1 MTEKNNKGKDINR
14 MQAEANERLKELAAI
29 NQTTQILNEGK
40 SIEET
45 LSRIVDILPP
55 AWQYPEYTASRI
67 VFGDMELTSRN
78 FMPSSWVQRQSFET
92 IDGITGTIEV
102 FYLREFPELDE
113 GPFMKEERHLI
124 NNLAGLITGY
134 LNSVKGKTLLRKERK
149 KLIEG
154 TGHKDEHAPAV
165 YSRQLLQRF
174 LNKSNYDRDLYHD
187 LMPFKV
193 KEILLVATLYDAYS
207 IEKEGRFSEH
217 VLGEYH
223 QLNLTSLPRIT
234 GVSNEQEAMEQ
245 LRAKHFD
252 LVILMMGADKNSPI
266 GLSCQIKNEY
276 PYIPV
281 FLLLNNNSDIEYVL
295 ERRSRTKHIDKV
307 FVWNGESQVF
317 FAMIK
322 HVEDMINAENDT
334 NIGMVRVILL
344 VEDSPQY
351 YSRYLPMLYNIV
363 LEQTKRIIDDVSTD
377 ELYKVLKLRARPK
390 ILLASNYEEAREV
403 IDKYRD
409 YMLCMITDVRF
420 QRNGKDDN
428 EAGFKLVQYA
438 RDNIKYLPTIIQ
450 SSDESNVQ
458 RAYELQST
466 FINKNSESLSQDFR
480 SFITHFLGFGNFIYR
495 DGKGKI
501 IGTARSLK
509 EFEKQLEKI
518 PDESLLHHARKD
530 HFSLWLMARGEIQ
543 AAKILSPHKVTDFD
557 SPKKIREYMLGI
569 ISKFRNEQDKGKII
583 PFDKAAIADEA
594 NIVSLSEGSLGGK
607 GRGIAF
613 INTLIYNYDFNQHIP
628 DIHIKAPKTLVIG
641 TEEFEYFMDRNG
653 FKDLVIS
660 EYNYEK
666 IKKAFL
672 KARLTE
678 TMIKRLKMV
687 LEDIK
692 KPIAVRSS
700 GLFEDSLIQPFAGI
714 FETYILPN
722 NHRDPK
728 VRLEQLM
735 DAIKLV
741 YASVYSETAR
751 GYVEAI
757 NYKIEEEKMAVVL
770 QEVVGNRF
778 GDYFYPHISGVAQS
792 YNYYPVSHMKP
803 EEGFVVSAVG
813 LGKYVVEGEKAFR
826 FSPKYPEIDILSA
839 KDQYKNSQVKFFAV
853 DLQKTEP
860 NLMEGDTAGLA
871 RLDIDEA
878 ERHGTLKHCAS
889 VYNPDN
895 NQIIPGLTH
904 YGPRIIN
911 FANILKYDYIP
922 MAKTIEIVLD
932 VVKEALGSPVE
943 IEFAI
948 DLNKDKN
955 GLASFYLLQI
965 KPLLGNASDYNV
977 SMDKIDKD
985 SILMF
990 SEKGMGNGLIEDIK
1004 DVIYVDPG
1012 TFNKAE
1018 TEQIAQEVNM
1028 LNKMMVAE
1036 KRKYILI
1043 GPGRWG
1049 TRDRWIGIPVT
1060 WPQISNAGAI
1070 IETSL
1075 EDFPLDASSGSH
1087 FFHNVTSM
1095 NVGYFSVQPEMS
1107 KSYIRYEKLADQKLV
1122 KKTKYIR
1129 HVRFRKPLKV
1139 RMDGKKRIS
1148 VITIED

>member
-1 MTEKNNKGKDINR
+1 MSKTADKKDDLKR
-14 MQAEANERLKELAAI
+14 LQAEAQERLKELAAI

-40 SIEET
+40 GIEET
-45 LSRIVDILPP
+45 LNRMVDILPP

-67 VFGDMELTSRN
+67 TFGEMVFTSRN
-78 FMPSSWVQRQSFET
+78 FMPTTWVQKQSIET
-92 IDGITGTIEV
+92 IDGINGSIEV

-113 GPFMKEERHLI
+113 GPFMTEERQLI
-124 NNLAGLITGY
+124 NNIAGLITGY
-134 LNSVKGKTLLRKERK
+134 LNSIKGKTLLNREKVRFVKGLKE
-149 KLIEG
+149 G
-154 TGHKDEHAPAV
+154 DAPTV
-165 YSRQLLQRF
+165 SVHSRQLLQKF
-174 LNKSNYDRDLYHD
+174 LNKSNYDRDIYHD

-223 QLNLTSLPRIT
+223 QLNLTSIPRIT
-234 GVSNEQEAMEQ
+234 GVSNEKEAMEQ
-245 LRAKHFD
+245 LRSKHFD
-252 LVILMMGADKNSPI
+252 LVILMMGADKKSPI

-276 PYIPV
+276 SYIPV
-281 FLLLNNNSDIEYVL
+281 FLLLNNNSDIEYIMQ
-295 ERRSRTKHIDKV
+295 RKAATKHIDKI

-322 HVEDMINAENDT
+322 HVEDRINTENDT

-351 YSRYLPMLYNIV
+351 YSRYMPMLYNIV

-377 ELYKVLKLRARPK
+377 ELYRVLKLRARPK
-390 ILLASNYEEAREV
+390 ILLASDYEEAKDI

-409 YMLCMITDVRF
+409 YMLCLITDVRF
-420 QRNGKDDN
+420 NKNGKDDAQ
-428 EAGFKLVQYA
+428 AGFELVKYA
-438 RDNIKYLPTIIQ
+438 RKSIKYLPIIIQ
-450 SSDESNVQ
+450 SSDPAN
-458 RAYELQST
+458 ADNAFALQST
-466 FINKNSESLSQDFR
+466 FINKNSETLSQDFK

-495 DGKGKI
+495 DADGKI
-501 IGTARSLK
+501 IGVARSLK
-509 EFEKQLEKI
+509 EFERQLLTI

-543 AAKILSPHKVTDFD
+543 AAKILNPHKVTDFS
-557 SPKKIREYMLGI
+557 SPQKIRDYMLGI

-583 PFDKAAIADEA
+583 PFDKTAISDES
-594 NIVSLSEGSLGGK
+594 NIVALSEGSLGGK

-613 INTLIYNYDFNQHIP
+613 IHTLIYNFEFNQYIP
-628 DIHIKAPKTLVIG
+628 NIHIKAPKTLVIG
-641 TEEFEYFMDRNG
+641 TEEFEYFMGRNG
-653 FKDLVIS
+653 LKDYVL
-660 EYNYEK
+660 EELDYEK
-666 IKKAFL
+666 IKSKFL
-672 KARLTE
+672 KVPLTD
-678 TMIKRLKMV
+678 TMIRRLKSV
-687 LEDIK
+687 LEEIK
-692 KPIAVRSS
+692 KPVAVRSS

-722 NHRDPK
+722 NHADPK
-728 VRLEQLM
+728 VRLQQLM

-751 GYVEAI
+751 GYVNAI
-757 NYKIEEEKMAVVL
+757 HYKIEEEKMAVVI
-770 QEVVGNRF
+770 QEVVGNQY
-778 GDYFYPHISGVAQS
+778 DNYFYPHISGVAQS

-803 EEGFVVSAVG
+803 EEGFVVAAVG
-813 LGKYVVEGEKAFR
+813 LGKYVVEGEKAYR
-826 FSPKYPEIDILSA
+826 FSPKYPEIEINSA

-853 DLQKTEP
+853 DFSKKEP
-860 NLMEGDTAGLA
+860 NLIEGDTAALA
-871 RLDIDEA
+871 RIDISEA
-878 ERHGTLKHCAS
+878 EKHGTLKHCAS

-904 YGPRIIN
+904 YGPRIVN
-911 FANILKYDYIP
+911 FANILKYEYIP
-922 MAKTIEIVLD
+922 LTKTIELVLD

-943 IEFAI
+943 IEFAV

-977 SMDKIDKD
+977 NIDKIQKD
-985 SILMF
+985 SILMY
-990 SEKGMGNGLIEDIK
+990 SEKGMGNGIIEDIS
-1004 DVIYVDPG
+1004 DVIYIDPKLFRKSDTEEIAREVDAVNNAMIKA
-1012 TFNKAE
+1012 NK
-1018 TEQIAQEVNM
+1018 
-1028 LNKMMVAE
+1028 
-1036 KRKYILI
+1036 KYILM

-1060 WPQISNAGAI
+1060 WPQISNAGVI

-1095 NVGYFSVQPEMS
+1095 NVGYFSVQPEIS
-1107 KSYIRYEKLADQKLV
+1107 GSYIKYDILERQKLV
-1122 KKTKYIR
+1122 DQKKFVR
-1129 HVRFRKPLKV
+1129 HVCFEKPLKV
-1139 RMDGKKRIS
+1139 RMDGKKRIA
-1148 VITIED
+1148 VITLD